1 MSPQGRHTRG
11 SAYRRLLPGGR
22 SPVRRVHIANVVSSL
37 LCITL
42 LLPSEM
48 FSDTPQSSGLV
59 RASTGACVHEQTS
72 RNWSAEF
79 ADNVAHPQS
88 EGFWTGVRLLT
99 QDCDG
104 AAVLTLGRWGCVATQ
119 PPRLAVGLVR
129 WSPPQPMPRMR
140 KTKCKGVVFEG
151 TRNSLWGRAPQES
164 SPATP
169 ICIRFTRTIV

>member
-104 AAVLTLGRWGCVATQ
+104 AAVLTLGRWGLCCHTTPTACRGVSEFTSPFSGTYHRMPA
-119 PPRLAVGLVR
+119 PLVQIPER
-129 WSPPQPMPRMR
+129 
-140 KTKCKGVVFEG
+140 
-151 TRNSLWGRAPQES
+151 
-164 SPATP
+164 
-169 ICIRFTRTIV
+169 